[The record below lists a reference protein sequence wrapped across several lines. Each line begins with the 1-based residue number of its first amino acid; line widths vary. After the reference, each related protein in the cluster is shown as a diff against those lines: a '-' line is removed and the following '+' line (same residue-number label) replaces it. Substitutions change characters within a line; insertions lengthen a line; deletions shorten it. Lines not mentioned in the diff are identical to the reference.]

1 MENKDI
7 LNSSTHAGRNQYGSW
22 ALYEGNSA
30 HIQNQK
36 MTTVDA
42 SFSSKDSPE
51 KLSNTIKLGRQKCKI
66 NCILPLLFTTS
77 FNFLIQ
83 SVLSKKV
90 MLL

>member
-42 SFSSKDSPE
+42 SFSSKDSLE
-51 KLSNTIKLGRQKCKI
+51 KLAKAI
-66 NCILPLLFTTS
+66 NPAI
-77 FNFLIQ
+77 
-83 SVLSKKV
+83 
-90 MLL
+90 MLLALNWADRGVKSW

>member
-36 MTTVDA
+36 MTTADA
-42 SFSSKDSPE
+42 SFSSKDSLE
-51 KLSNTIKLGRQKCKI
+51 KLAKAI
-66 NCILPLLFTTS
+66 NPAI
-77 FNFLIQ
+77 
-83 SVLSKKV
+83 
-90 MLL
+90 MLLALNWADRGVKSW